1 MWRNF
6 FWKNIVPFIFFLK
19 KIIPD
24 EISFTQRINKRYR
37 CTVVRR
43 GGSSVVL
50 GGLESP
56 LPYWITIV
64 KRGDER
70 ERIERT

>member
-50 GGLESP
+50 GDSSP
-56 LPYWITIV
+56 PYPTGSLLL
-64 KRGDER
+64 KGER
-70 ERIERT
+70 KGKE